1 MASYLSETKKSSSFL
16 QVDGQLVSDTDSETV
31 ASDNAA
37 LAALGYKQ
45 EFKRALAPLGVFAF
59 SFSLAGIFPS
69 IAQVHNS
76 LSISGPFS
84 SDISCRTVLIFALPY
99 GGPVAMVWGWAISV
113 TFIFCIGLALAE
125 LASSAPTSGGLYYWT
140 WDLASPRWRKLL
152 SWIVAYTNCI
162 GLVAGF
168 ASVEWGLAVQ
178 IMAAVTIG
186 TDSSFVPT
194 TAQTFALYVALLIVH
209 GFLSSLATSAIALLQ
224 TIYVAVNTL
233 LPLAVV
239 VAMPIA
245 TPKEFKNTAAY
256 AFGAF
261 TTSKAQSGWPNEFA
275 FMLSFLA
282 PLYVISGFESSI
294 HMSEETHNARTAVPW
309 AIVCTVGISSLI
321 GWVVNVVFAFC
332 MGTDIES
339 IIDNPIGQPTA
350 TIFFNSFGR
359 NGTLALWSLVAF
371 AQFMV
376 GANGLTV
383 ASRQMFAFA
392 RDRGLPFSGFIYR
405 MNKRTQTPVNAV
417 WVSAFLSFLLGL
429 LAFAGPTAYSA
440 IFTIALGGQYTAF
453 IILMTS
459 RFLGGKKWVP
469 GPFTLGKFG
478 LPVTIIAVA
487 WMMFSLV
494 ILAFPARPGPSA
506 ESMNYMVVVYL
517 GWLALC
523 LVYYYFPVY
532 GGARWFHGPQRTL
545 EDVDRVGLGR
555 APA

>member
-1 MASYLSETKKSSSFL
+1 MATPLDETKKSTSNF
-16 QVDGQLVSDTDSETV
+16 QVDALGFDAQLADTDSETI

-69 IAQVHNS
+69 IA
-76 LSISGPFS
+76 
-84 SDISCRTVLIFALPY
+84 TVLIFALPY
-99 GGPVAMVWGWAISV
+99 GGPVAMVWGWATAV

-152 SWIVAYTNCI
+152 SWIVGYTNCI

-194 TAQTFALYVALLIVH
+194 TAQTFALYVALLVVH

-261 TTSKAQSGWPNEFA
+261 TTCTGWPNEFA
-275 FMLSFLA
+275 FVLSFLA

-294 HMSEETHNARTAVPW
+294 HMSEEAHNARTAVPW
-309 AIVCTVGISSLI
+309 AIVCTVGISSFI
-321 GWVVNVVFAFC
+321 GWVVNIVFAFC
-332 MGTDIES
+332 MGTDLDS

-392 RDRGLPFSGFIYR
+392 RDRGLPLSGLIYR

-417 WVSAFLSFLLGL
+417 WASAFVSFLLGL

-440 IFTIALGGQYTAF
+440 IFTIALAGQYTAF
-453 IILMTS
+453 IIPMTS

-478 LPVTIIAVA
+478 LPVTVIAVT
-487 WMMFSLV
+487 WMTFSLV
-494 ILAFPARPGPSA
+494 ILAFPARPAPTA
-506 ESMNYMVVVYL
+506 ESMNYMVVVYC
-517 GWLALC
+517 GWLTLC

-532 GGARWFHGPQRTL
+532 GGARWFNGPQKTL
-545 EDVDRVGLGR
+545 EEVDAVGIGHEST
-555 APA
+555 